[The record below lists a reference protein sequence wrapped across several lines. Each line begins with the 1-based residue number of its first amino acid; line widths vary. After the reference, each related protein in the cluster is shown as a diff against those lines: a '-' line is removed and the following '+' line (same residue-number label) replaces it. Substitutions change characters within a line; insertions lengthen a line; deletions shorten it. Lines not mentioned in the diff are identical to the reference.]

1 MHISL
6 EPMILKQLLRE
17 YYATTGRLLFWKEND
32 DLQHIREQILNLLL
46 KISGKEEYFDICME
60 RLRSTTRLQTTT
72 DCAMLR
78 VSDDLLERELA
89 SFYDMRA
96 DMLKYYKVEETQAFD
111 LDILLLDNDQAV
123 IAGEIGA
130 MRLGAVLSWLGIG
143 REACPDVAIRYWTV
157 VAYTGD
163 QFAMQSLA
171 YAYGQLGREED
182 AKKWQTVR
190 EIFREA
196 DRLFTIA
203 VPERFL
209 EEAQEDAV
217 DTAQVILAVRRCCA
231 DDNKELLP
239 IPLLLYA
246 IDSPEDV
253 SVKLQN
259 LYAPPETYH
268 TMLVRRH
275 KRTPRTV
282 GFTV

>member
-1 MHISL
+1 MHTSL

-17 YYATTGRLLFWKEND
+17 YYATTGRLLFWKED
-32 DLQHIREQILNLLL
+32 DAQRQLQEQIMGLLL
-46 KISGKEEYFDICME
+46 RISGKEEYFDACMD
-60 RLRSTTRLQTTT
+60 RVRSTIRLQTVK

-78 VSDDLLERELA
+78 VSDGLLERELA
-89 SFYDMRA
+89 SYYDMRA
-96 DMLKYYKVEETQAFD
+96 DMLKYYKIAETQSFD

-130 MRLGAVLSWLGIG
+130 MRLGAVMSWLGIG
-143 REACPDVAIRYWTV
+143 REASPDTALRYWTV

-163 QFAMQSLA
+163 QFAMQALACA
-171 YAYGQLGREED
+171 YAELGRQEE
-182 AKKWQTVR
+182 AAKWQTVR

-196 DRLFTIA
+196 DRLFTIT
-203 VPERFL
+203 VPERFQ

-259 LYAPPETYH
+259 LYNPPETYH
-268 TMLVRRH
+268 AMLARRKH
-275 KRTPRTV
+275 TPRTV